1 MCRGMCRCFDV
12 CANEKRYVHIRLN
25 WSTVRLLHVPGF
37 EKRTA
42 VQTDDTVRNY
52 NARQL
57 WEPQPVRILRL
68 LRGDKLKD
76 RMHNLVTIKSV
87 VSNSVYR
94 ALNAM
99 KSMEERI
106 WNHVKINSRR
116 LLEILS
122 LYFAAETEEFY
133 GNSPD
138 LVWDVNNFI
147 HWIHCNRK
155 GDSGPW

>member
-1 MCRGMCRCFDV
+1 MCRCFDV
-12 CANEKRYVHIRLN
+12 CANERRYVHIRRN
-25 WSTVRLLHVPGF
+25 GSRVRLLHVSGF

-87 VSNSVYR
+87 VSNSGYR

-106 WNHVKINSRR
+106 
-116 LLEILS
+116 
-122 LYFAAETEEFY
+122 
-133 GNSPD
+133 
-138 LVWDVNNFI
+138 
-147 HWIHCNRK
+147 
-155 GDSGPW
+155 